1 MELNKDATENIMK
14 SETIFGDLKK
24 LSEKETKDAN
34 RGNESIDMPKSL
46 SGI

>member
-1 MELNKDATENIMK
+1 MNEDAHRKIEN

-24 LSEKETKDAN
+24 LSEKETN

-46 SGI
+46 TGI